1 MLTSESIQL
10 NFSTNIFSKRSEY
23 QVELK
28 KCKRLTHRIDCGID
42 KLVQNLMKSKKN
54 ADLICQLCEDF
65 DQIKVIQKQ
74 FVKEL
79 ENHHANMLQASR
91 RLVKMRNALYEH
103 VVEREFHVPIE
114 AQGGNHQRFSDD
126 LDTFDFQKKR
136 SNSAAMK
143 LKQGQK
149 TIIYQQIRKQTV
161 IMRKGGKGENQ
172 IVSIEL
178 AGKESNAR
186 RS

>member
-1 MLTSESIQL
+1 
-10 NFSTNIFSKRSEY
+10 
-23 QVELK
+23 
-28 KCKRLTHRIDCGID
+28 
-42 KLVQNLMKSKKN
+42 MKSKKN

-126 LDTFDFQKKR
+126 LDTIDFQKKR

-143 LKQGQK
+143 LRQGQK
-149 TIIYQQIRKQTV
+149 TIIY
-161 IMRKGGKGENQ
+161 
-172 IVSIEL
+172 
-178 AGKESNAR
+178 
-186 RS
+186 